1 MLDVSYFRLML
12 MTVSEVTPDL
22 IVYRYNDSKILEYLQ
37 KKVAHLASEG
47 VLDGSK
53 TLIRGLAKD
62 GLLED
67 GNEQLLEGEITP
79 TSRIESSLTPYLVGR
94 VRAACELLGQYLS
107 AEMRNALFG
116 SYE

>member
-1 MLDVSYFRLML
+1 MYRISARADNSVP
-12 MTVSEVTPDL
+12 EVASGI
-22 IVYRYNDSKILEYLQ
+22 IVYRYNSNKVLEYLQ

-67 GNEQLLEGEITP
+67 GNEQLLEGKITP
-79 TSRIESSLTPYLVGR
+79 TFRSKSSLTPYLVGR
-94 VRAACELLGQYLS
+94 VC
-107 AEMRNALFG
+107 MMM
-116 SYE
+116 